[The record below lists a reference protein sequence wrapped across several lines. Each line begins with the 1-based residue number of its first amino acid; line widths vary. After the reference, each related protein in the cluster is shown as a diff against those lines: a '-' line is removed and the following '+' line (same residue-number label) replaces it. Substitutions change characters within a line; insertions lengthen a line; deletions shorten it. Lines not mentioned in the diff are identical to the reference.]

1 MRYVIHGRPQI
12 YGAKSFLLYIILRAL
27 KLYETGCINHYYFFN
42 FQFLIFLSCVIT
54 ISECFFID
62 PKNIFGPRCRTVFE
76 TVYKTECSTTYIK
89 KCSTVPSTQYRTE
102 FEEVYVLQLKLQNH
116 SFFLHSSMLMLNGN
130 KKKKIRTLL
139 LL

>member
-102 FEEVYVLQLKLQNH
+102 FEEVCTSVETSK
-116 SFFLHSSMLMLNGN
+116 SFIFSAFFNVN
-130 KKKKIRTLL
+130 VEWKQKKI
-139 LL
+139 